1 MPATPVWLASVEAL
15 LNRQIATEPEAA
27 AAAQRLSGKSLQI
40 DVDGFVRVRAA
51 MAGYRLVLLPGDDSP
66 CDAVI
71 SGSLQALLKMAAGSG
86 LARDRLARDPA
97 PAGVQVRGDAEVA
110 AAYRH
115 LLMLARPDWEEELSR
130 FVGDLPARR
139 VVRFASEAAAWVRG
153 AARSMGENVAEYL
166 QEESRD
172 VVGRTEIDEFLH
184 GVDELRE
191 SGDRLEARVKR
202 LEQRLPRSD
211 RSPGAG

>member
-1 MPATPVWLASVEAL
+1 MPATPVWLASLEAL
-15 LNRQIATEPEAA
+15 LNRQIAAQAEATTA
-27 AAAQRLSGKSLQI
+27 AKRLSGKTLQI

-51 MAGYRLVLLPGDDSP
+51 TLGSRLVLMPGDDSP

-71 SGSLQALLKMAAGSG
+71 SGSLQALLKMAAGGG
-86 LARDRLARDPA
+86 LARDRLVREPA

-115 LLMLARPDWEEELSR
+115 LLTLAQPDWEEELSR
-130 FVGDLPARR
+130 FLGDLPARR
-139 VVRFASEAAAWVRG
+139 AVRLATQAAVFLRG
-153 AARSMGENVAEYL
+153 AVRSLGENVAEYL

-172 VVGRTEIDEFLH
+172 VVGRTELDEFLQ
-184 GVDELRE
+184 GVDQLRE

-202 LEQRLPRSD
+202 LELRLSRSD